1 MAHAKEL
8 YGRMPVRYEAI
19 NVPEGLYACHCK
31 KCQKQLGTAFDMPL
45 LVKESSLKVSGKLNK
60 FERIL
65 VAGNRVCA

>member
-31 KCQKQLGTAFDMPL
+31 KCQKQSGSAFDMTL
-45 LVKESSLKVSGKLNK
+45 LVKENSLKVSGKLKN
-60 FERIL
+60 FERIFD
-65 VAGNRVCA
+65 AGNRVTA